1 MVRYSSHDL
10 NSELIV
16 QGLTFMFPKFFR
28 FEVIKEYYKKGFP
41 KSRVDE
47 FYTSAKYD
55 PYSDI
60 FLTGSSPCY
69 MYRIWARAMALVYGE
84 SWKGWKREFLPKT
97 SNVPINT

>member
-1 MVRYSSHDL
+1 MVDRITLYTDWFNFYVS
-10 NSELIV
+10 N
-16 QGLTFMFPKFFR
+16 FFR

-47 FYTSAKYD
+47 FYSSAKYD

-69 MYRIWARAMALVYGE
+69 MYRIWARAMVLVYGE
-84 SWKGWKREFLPKT
+84 SWKGWRREFLPKT
-97 SNVPINT
+97 TNVPINT